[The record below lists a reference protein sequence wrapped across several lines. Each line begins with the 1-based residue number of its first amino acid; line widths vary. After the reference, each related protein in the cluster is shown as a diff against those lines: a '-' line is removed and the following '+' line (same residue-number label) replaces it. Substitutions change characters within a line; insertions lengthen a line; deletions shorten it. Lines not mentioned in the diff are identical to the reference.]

1 MIRLEE
7 ITNQNVWKV
16 CALRPFDSQKDF
28 VAENVQSLAEDCAT
42 RNQGRNALPPAVYG
56 EDVLIGFVMVGKGT
70 VGNREE
76 SALIRDNDCLWRL
89 MIDRNSQGR
98 GYGRQTVEA
107 VLALVRT
114 CPFGPAEKIWL
125 SYEPENTRARGLH
138 RRCGFAETGELC
150 EGEIIAAYDLRKGG
164 K

>member
-28 VAENVQSLAEDCAT
+28 VAENVQSLAEASAT
-42 RNQGRNALPPAVYG
+42 RNEGHNALPLAVYD

-70 VGNREE
+70 VGNGEE
-76 SALIRDNDCLWRL
+76 SALIRDNYCLWRL
-89 MIDRNSQGR
+89 MIDRNFQGR
-98 GYGRQTVEA
+98 GYGWQTVEA

-114 CPFGPAEKIWL
+114 CPFGPAEKI
-125 SYEPENTRARGLH
+125 
-138 RRCGFAETGELC
+138 
-150 EGEIIAAYDLRKGG
+150 
-164 K
+164 

>member
-1 MIRLEE
+1 MIRLEK

-28 VAENVQSLAEDCAT
+28 VAENVQSLAEACAT

-70 VGNREE
+70 VGNGEE
-76 SALIRDNDCLWRL
+76 SVLIRDNYCLWRL
-89 MIDRNSQGR
+89 MIDRNFQGR

-125 SYEPENTRARGLH
+125 SYEPENTRARDLY

-150 EGEIIAAYDLRKGG
+150 EGEIIAVYDLRKGG

>member
-28 VAENVQSLAEDCAT
+28 VAENVQSLAEAYAT
-42 RNQGRNALPPAVYG
+42 RNEGHNALHLAVYD

-70 VGNREE
+70 VGNGEE
-76 SALIRDNDCLWRL
+76 SALIRDNYCLWRL
-89 MIDRNSQGR
+89 MIDRNFQGR
-98 GYGRQTVEA
+98 GYGRQTVEV

-125 SYEPENTRARGLH
+125 SYEPENTRARDLY

-150 EGEIIAAYDLRKGG
+150 EDEIIAVYDLRKGG

>member
-28 VAENVQSLAEDCAT
+28 VAENVQSLAEACAT
-42 RNQGRNALPPAVYG
+42 RNQGRNTLPPAVYG

-76 SALIRDNDCLWRL
+76 SALIRDNYCLWRL

-107 VLALVRT
+107 VLSLVGT

-125 SYEPENTRARGLH
+125 SYEPENTRARDLH

-150 EGEIIAAYDLRKGG
+150 EDEIIAVYDLRKGG

>member
-28 VAENVQSLAEDCAT
+28 VAENVQSLAEACAT

-70 VGNREE
+70 VGNGEE
-76 SALIRDNDCLWRL
+76 SALIRDNYCLWRL
-89 MIDRNSQGR
+89 MIDRNFQGR

-125 SYEPENTRARGLH
+125 SYEPENTRARDLY
-138 RRCGFAETGELC
+138 RRCGFAENGELC
-150 EGEIIAAYDLRKGG
+150 EDEIIAVYDLRKGG